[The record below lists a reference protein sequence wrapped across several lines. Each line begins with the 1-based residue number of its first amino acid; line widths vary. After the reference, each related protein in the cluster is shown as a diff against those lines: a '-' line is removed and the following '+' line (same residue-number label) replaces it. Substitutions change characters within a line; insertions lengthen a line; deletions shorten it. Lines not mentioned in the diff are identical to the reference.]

1 MGLTTECYGRE
12 FRNAKIFKKNTALT
26 KHIFKIP
33 PKHTQLLHDY
43 CTIRHVT

>member
-1 MGLTTECYGRE
+1 MGLTTEFYGRE